1 MSNSSQHTI
10 DPRWNGAHDESGDH
24 RMRTEASNGDGA
36 FETAVP
42 FGPRLSHAHNGSAP
56 TPVALAGGTPPA
68 PRASLATL
76 DAFRMLA
83 LVVDEAMTASG
94 INSLVVMSAEP
105 GDGRSLAAQLLAAA
119 LADLR
124 PAVRLVD
131 ADPFSHTALRRRDRS
146 RQFRPTRW
154 RHGRALV
161 LPPAGDER
169 GSPDQ
174 GSSSCLPGY
183 VRIPVAQQICS
194 SQGAFVRAVQL
205 VLDAE
210 VAKGATVIIDVP
222 ACSVSSLPFA
232 IARIA
237 DAALYVV
244 RPGTKA
250 AESHRDI
257 VAQSAV
263 LGIRLLGSVLNEG

>member
-1 MSNSSQHTI
+1 MI
-10 DPRWNGAHDESGDH
+10 DSLRNGDHDESGEH
-24 RMRTEASNGDGA
+24 RTRAEPINGDGP
-36 FETAVP
+36 FETSVP
-42 FGPRLSHAHNGSAP
+42 FGPRLSNAHNGGATTLVAVAGE
-56 TPVALAGGTPPA
+56 TPSV

-83 LVVDEAMTASG
+83 LVVDEGMTASG
-94 INSLVVMSAEP
+94 FNSLVVMSAEP
-105 GDGRSLAAQLLAAA
+105 GDGRSLTAQLLASA

-124 PAVRLVD
+124 PTVRLVD

-161 LPPAGDER
+161 LPPAADEL

-174 GSSSCLPGY
+174 GTSSCLPGY
-183 VRIPVAQQICS
+183 VGIPVAQQICS
-194 SQGAFVRAVQL
+194 SQGAFVRAVEA

-210 VAKGATVIIDVP
+210 VSKGATVIIDVP
-222 ACSVSSLPFA
+222 ACNVSSVAFA

-244 RPGTKA
+244 RPGPKA
-250 AESHRDI
+250 ADSHREI

-263 LGIRLLGSVLNEG
+263 LGIRLLGAVLNEG